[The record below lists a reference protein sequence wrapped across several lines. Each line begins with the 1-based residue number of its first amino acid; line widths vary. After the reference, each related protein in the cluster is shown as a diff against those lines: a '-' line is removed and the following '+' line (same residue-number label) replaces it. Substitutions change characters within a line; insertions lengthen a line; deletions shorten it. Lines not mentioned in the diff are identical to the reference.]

1 MTNNRNYEIVYSDFK
16 LLNGLNYRD
25 LEPIVLTKNDV
36 QKINQTEYSDYDE
49 TDFYILLGLQ
59 IDDLIDDLKFTTTIT
74 YK

>member
-25 LEPIVLTKNDV
+25 LETITLTKNDV
-36 QKINQTEYSDYDE
+36 QKINRTEYSDYDE
-49 TDFYILLGLQ
+49 SDFYILLVLQ
-59 IDDLIDDLKFTTTIT
+59 IYELIDELKFKVSIT

>member
-25 LEPIVLTKNDV
+25 IDTIVLTKNDV

>member
-25 LEPIVLTKNDV
+25 LEKILLTKNDV
-36 QKINQTEYSDYDE
+36 QKINRIEYTDYDE
-49 TDFYILLGLQ
+49 SDFYILLGLE
-59 IDDLIDDLKFTTTIT
+59 IDELIDELKFKVSIT

>member
-1 MTNNRNYEIVYSDFK
+1 MTTNRNYEIVYSDFK

-25 LEPIVLTKNDV
+25 LDKIVLTKNDV

>member
-1 MTNNRNYEIVYSDFK
+1 MTTNRNYEIVYSDFK
-16 LLNGLNYRD
+16 YLNGLNYRD
-25 LEPIVLTKNDV
+25 LDKIVLTKNDV

-59 IDDLIDDLKFTTTIT
+59 IEDLIDDLKFTTTIT

>member
-25 LEPIVLTKNDV
+25 LDKIVLTKNDV

-59 IDDLIDDLKFTTTIT
+59 IEDLIDDLKFTTTIT

>member
-1 MTNNRNYEIVYSDFK
+1 MTNNRNYEILYSDFK
-16 LLNGLNYRD
+16 LLNGLNYRE

>member
-36 QKINQTEYSDYDE
+36 QKINQTEYSNYDE
-49 TDFYILLGLQ
+49 SDFYILLGLQ

>member
-59 IDDLIDDLKFTTTIT
+59 IEDLIDDLKFTTTIT